1 MKKAGQKK
9 AAAALTA
16 AEKKAFRECLLQEQE
31 RLKQELAEIDERV
44 SRAGGIEAAA
54 ELSGYEDHPADLA
67 SETFEREKDLAIAE
81 TLESTVQKV
90 RTALEKLK
98 GSSYGVCDACGKPIA
113 KKRLEALPY
122 ATLCV
127 ECQARMELL

>member
-1 MKKAGQKK
+1 MKKDEQKK

-16 AEKKAFRECLLQEQE
+16 AEKKGFRERLLQEQE
-31 RLKQELAEIDERV
+31 RLKQELEEIEARV
-44 SRAGGIEAAA
+44 SSAGGVDAAA
-54 ELSGYEDHPADLA
+54 ELSGYDDHPADLA
-67 SETFEREKDLAIAE
+67 SETFEREKDLAIAD
-81 TLESTVQKV
+81 TLEATLQKV
-90 RTALEKLK
+90 RVALDKLK

-127 ECQARMELL
+127 ECQARTEIR